1 MKKQRKISGA
11 ALFMYSTIV
20 LTAIMAATC
29 FTLYYGKIFTHAAI
43 LWTGITTFMILF
55 HFGLRILLG
64 EVTKHL
70 KIDYRHPWFRRRG
83 FEKAL
88 FRLLRVRQW
97 KDKVLTFD
105 TAAYDFENRTPAQL
119 AATMAKSETDH
130 WINEGI
136 SLVSML
142 FALVWGQT
150 AIFVGTAILA
160 MLFDA
165 QFIIV
170 QRYNRPIVLRLMEKQ
185 QNAKQKIK
193 AH

>member
-1 MKKQRKISGA
+1 MNKQRKISGA
-11 ALFMYSTIV
+11 ALFMYSAIV
-20 LTAIMAATC
+20 VTAVMAATC
-29 FTLYYGKIFTHAAI
+29 FTLYYGKIFAHAAI
-43 LWTGITTFMILF
+43 LWIGITTFMILF
-55 HFGLRILLG
+55 HFGLRILFG
-64 EVTKHL
+64 EVTKRI

-83 FEKAL
+83 FERAL

-97 KDKVLTFD
+97 KAKVLTFD

-130 WINEGI
+130 WINEII
-136 SLVSML
+136 SLVSIL
-142 FALVWGQT
+142 FALVWGQV
-150 AIFVGTAILA
+150 AIIVGTAILA

-185 QNAKQKIK
+185 QNARQKIK